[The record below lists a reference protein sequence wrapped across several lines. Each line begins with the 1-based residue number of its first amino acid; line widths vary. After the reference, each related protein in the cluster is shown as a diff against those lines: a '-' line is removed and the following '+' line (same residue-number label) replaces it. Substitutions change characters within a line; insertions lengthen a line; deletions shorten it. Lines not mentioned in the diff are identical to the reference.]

1 MPLGKIEE
9 FQQGQD
15 NWEEYVERLDQF
27 FVANDIQ
34 DGTKK
39 RAILLS
45 GMGSRTYGTVR
56 SLLSPRKPHEVTYA
70 AIVETLRKQFCPP
83 TSVTVARYRFFSCS
97 RTHSESVQDFVARL
111 RQLPRDC
118 KFESFLDEMIRDRLV
133 CGVNSDPIQRRLL
146 AEAELTLPQA
156 IDLAVAMETAGQ
168 NLQEL
173 AGSTQ
178 PSSTAAAETS
188 VHRVRSAPSASS
200 RSSWERRST
209 SKQTRYEG
217 ERCWRC
223 LNRTHSESECQ
234 FKRKRC
240 FQCSKYGHTT
250 AAHRAGTVKH
260 VGADVVHQDDDE
272 VAACG
277 EEQGGVMEVDTME
290 SDFLGEVFRCRE
302 SIHAVKCRPPI
313 MLDVTVDGRDVKMEL
328 DTGASV
334 SVCSLSRL
342 RELWPDSERRLQPC
356 GLILHTFS
364 GETLKV
370 LGEVLMNV
378 VYRGDSFKLPL
389 VVIEGTGPILFGRNW
404 LERIRLDWRSIC
416 MVTTLMQLDGVDSL
430 LEKYPDV
437 FADELGCAKD
447 IVVDIPIDPNTRP
460 IFYKPRPVPLAYRGA
475 VDAELDR
482 QIRAGLL
489 EPVKYCTWA
498 APIVTAPKSS
508 GEVRICGDYRL
519 TVNKVTPLESY
530 PMPKTEELFTI
541 FQGARIFTKLDLKSA
556 YNQLKLQENS
566 RKYLAINTHKGILV
580 PTRLGFGYAS
590 APAIFQR
597 YMESILAGVPGVGV
611 LIDDVIVS
619 AGSEQEHLQRLEEVL
634 KRLSDAG
641 LRLQRKKC
649 QFGTSSVVYLG
660 HHITAE
666 GIRPTAD
673 KVGAIERAPEPK
685 NLKELQAWLGLV
697 NYYAKFMQ
705 NLATEL
711 APLYQLLKKEQKW
724 EWGPV
729 QRKAFQKTKS
739 MLKSTMTLAHFDD
752 AAPVILA
759 CDASP
764 VGVGCVLSI
773 VDKSRVERP
782 VAFYS
787 RSLTETERR
796 YSQTDREGLAVIA
809 GLARFNY
816 YLAGREFTIRTDHKP
831 LLGMLGGNKPV
842 SMMASPRVTRWAMLL
857 SGYKYRME
865 YVPGTKQG
873 NCDGLSR
880 LPVPAASP
888 QLPVPAETVN
898 LMQFVDASPITAES
912 IRLFTARDPVLS
924 AALRFTRDG
933 WPSGDL
939 VLPEL
944 VQYRNKEGELST
956 HDGCLLW
963 GSRVVIPQKIRQS
976 VLSML
981 HEGHLG
987 ESHTKSFARM
997 YVWWPGIDREI
1008 SEMVRQCST
1017 CQQYRRQ
1024 APVTPLSPW
1033 AWPKKPWDRVHIDH
1047 CQFDGHVMLVVV
1059 DAFSKWID
1067 VHLTRSTT
1075 AETTMELLRRSF
1087 AYFGIPRSLVSDNAT
1102 CFTAPAFEAFC
1113 KQLGI
1118 RHLLTAPLSAKS
1130 NGLAERC
1137 VQTVKQGL
1145 RKQKNGSIDTKLCR
1159 FLFTYRTSPHSTTGQ
1174 TPAELMMGRRLR
1186 TRMDCLLPDLQDRVA
1201 VSQQQMKE
1209 RYDRRSQDRVLTPG
1223 MRVWVSQ
1230 VSTLAGVGKGTR
1242 WLPGHC
1248 VSCSG
1253 SKITVQL
1260 EDGRVIQR
1268 HLDFVVPNGPSTRT
1282 ELNGGPEPSMPP
1294 EWLQPSPPPL
1304 SPEVEGRVI
1313 TATPG
1318 NRQAAACA
1326 RVPGSVESL
1335 PMRLPSPPVQP
1346 LPSSPP
1352 PPPVPPPPP
1361 SASERRDVSERAQ
1374 AEVSS
1379 SPLDSGVVE
1388 RRYNLRPRPLNKGGG
1403 M

>member
-27 FVANDIQ
+27 FVANDIH
-34 DGTKK
+34 DGDKK

-45 GMGSRTYGTVR
+45 SMGARTYGTVR
-56 SLLSPRKPHEVTYA
+56 SLLSPRKPNAVPYA

-83 TSVTVARYRFFSCS
+83 TSVTVARFRFFSCC
-97 RTHSESVQDFVARL
+97 RMHSETVQEFVARL
-111 RQLPRDC
+111 RQLSRDC
-118 KFESFLDEMIRDRLV
+118 RFESFLDEMIRDRLV

-156 IDLAVAMETAGQ
+156 VDLAVAMETAGQ

-173 AGSTQ
+173 AGAPAQQTAQST
-178 PSSTAAAETS
+178 TATETA
-188 VHRVRSAPSASS
+188 VHRVRTGPTTAS
-200 RSSWERRST
+200 RLSSERGNA
-209 SKQTRYEG
+209 SKQGPYTG

-223 LNRTHSESECQ
+223 LNSRHSESECY

-240 FQCSKYGHTT
+240 FQCSKYGHTS

-260 VGADVVHQDDDE
+260 VGTEAVHHEGGDVDE
-272 VAACG
+272 GV
-277 EEQGGVMEVDTME
+277 EERIDVETDTTE
-290 SDFLGEVFRCRE
+290 SEFLGDVFQCRE
-302 SIHAVKCRPPI
+302 KTHGLGSRPPI
-313 MLDVTVDGRDVKMEL
+313 LLEVNVDGHDVKMEL

-334 SVCSLSRL
+334 SVCSFNRFQ
-342 RELWPDSERRLQPC
+342 ELWPNSERRLQPC
-356 GLILHTFS
+356 GLLLHTFS

-370 LGEVLMNV
+370 RGEVQVTV
-378 VYRGDSFKLPL
+378 VYRGETFKLPL
-389 VVIEGTGPILFGRNW
+389 VVVDGAGPLLFGRNW
-404 LERIRLDWRSIC
+404 LERIRLDWRTIC
-416 MVTTLMQLDGVDSL
+416 TVAAPIQAVCLEPL
-430 LEKYPDV
+430 LSKYTDV
-437 FADELGCAKD
+437 FSDELGCAKG

-460 IFYKPRPVPLAYRGA
+460 IFYKPRPVALAYRAA

-482 QIRAGLL
+482 QIQAGLL
-489 EPVKYCTWA
+489 EPVKYCSWA
-498 APIVTAPKSS
+498 TPIVTAPKAS

-519 TVNKVTPLESY
+519 TVNKVAPLEKY
-530 PMPKTEELFTI
+530 PMPKTEELFTL

-556 YNQLKLQENS
+556 YNQLQLHEGS
-566 RKYLAINTHKGILV
+566 RQYLAINTHKGILV

-597 YMESILAGVPGVGV
+597 YMETLLAGIPGVGV

-619 AGSEQEHLQRLEEVL
+619 AGSEQEHLKRLEEVL
-634 KRLSDAG
+634 KRLSEAG

-649 QFGTSSVVYLG
+649 QFATSSVVYLG
-660 HHITAE
+660 HHITAD
-666 GIRPTAD
+666 GVRPTTD
-673 KVGAIERAPEPK
+673 KVSAIDRAPEPK

-697 NYYAKFMQ
+697 NYYAKFMK

-711 APLYQLLKKEQKW
+711 APLYRLLKKEQQW
-724 EWGPV
+724 EWGAD
-729 QRKAFQKTKS
+729 QKLAFQRTKH
-739 MLKSTMTLAHFDD
+739 MLKSTMTLAHFDET
-752 AAPVILA
+752 APVILA

-773 VDKSRVERP
+773 VDKNRVERP

-787 RSLTETERR
+787 RSLSETERR

-831 LLGMLGGNKPV
+831 LLGMLGENKPLSV
-842 SMMASPRVTRWAMLL
+842 MASPRVTRWAMLL

-873 NCDGLSR
+873 HCDGLSR
-880 LPVPAASP
+880 LPMSAGCAQV
-888 QLPVPAETVN
+888 PVPAETIH
-898 LMQFVDASPITAES
+898 LLQFVDASPVTAES

-924 AALRFTRDG
+924 AVLRFTREG
-933 WPSGDL
+933 WPLGDL
-939 VLPEL
+939 TPPEL
-944 VQYRNKEGELST
+944 VSYRTREGELST

-963 GSRVVIPQKIRQS
+963 GSRVVIPSKIRQR

-981 HEGHLG
+981 HDGHLG

-997 YVWWPGIDREI
+997 YVWWPGIDGDI
-1008 SEMVRQCST
+1008 SDMVRHCST

-1033 AWPKKPWDRVHIDH
+1033 MWPNKPWDRIHIDH
-1047 CQFDGHVMLVVV
+1047 CQLDGQLMLVIV
-1059 DAFSKWID
+1059 DAYSKWID
-1067 VHLTRSTT
+1067 VHLTSSST
-1075 AETTMELLRRSF
+1075 AETTMELLRKSF
-1087 AYFGIPRSLVSDNAT
+1087 SYFGIPRSLVSDNAT
-1102 CFTAPAFEAFC
+1102 CFTAPAFEMFC

-1145 RKQKNGSIDTKLCR
+1145 RKQKCGSIQARLCR
-1159 FLFTYRTSPHSTTGQ
+1159 FLFSYRTSPHSTTGQ

-1186 TRMDCLLPDLQDRVA
+1186 TRMDCLLPDLQDRVTT
-1201 VSQQQMKE
+1201 SQQRMKE
-1209 RYDRRSQDRVLTPG
+1209 RYDQRSQNRVVTPG

-1230 VSTLAGVGKGTR
+1230 VSALTGVETGAR

-1253 SKITVQL
+1253 SKITVRL
-1260 EDGRVIQR
+1260 DDGRVIQR
-1268 HLDFVVPNGPSTRT
+1268 HLDFVVPAGSSPQQERSTGHASC
-1282 ELNGGPEPSMPP
+1282 L
-1294 EWLQPSPPPL
+1294 
-1304 SPEVEGRVI
+1304 
-1313 TATPG
+1313 
-1318 NRQAAACA
+1318 AAAVA
-1326 RVPGSVESL
+1326 AT
-1335 PMRLPSPPVQP
+1335 
-1346 LPSSPP
+1346 SSRA
-1352 PPPVPPPPP
+1352 
-1361 SASERRDVSERAQ
+1361 AS
-1374 AEVSS
+1374 
-1379 SPLDSGVVE
+1379 
-1388 RRYNLRPRPLNKGGG
+1388 
-1403 M
+1403 